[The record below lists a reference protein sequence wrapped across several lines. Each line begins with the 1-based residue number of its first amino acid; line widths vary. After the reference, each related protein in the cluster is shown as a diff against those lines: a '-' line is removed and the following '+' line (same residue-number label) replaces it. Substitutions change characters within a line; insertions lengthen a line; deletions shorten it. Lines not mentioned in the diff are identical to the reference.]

1 MPETWYDT
9 AQICQGGH
17 VINPASVG
25 SPAHNQRFCD
35 KCGKGAI
42 TACPGCTQPIR
53 GVFHDGGTAP
63 ARGEYTRPG
72 YCHNCGKAYPWTR

>member
-1 MPETWYDT
+1 MTNAWYDT

-25 SPAHNQRFCD
+25 SPAHNQRFCHM
-35 KCGKGAI
+35 CGKAAI
-42 TACPGCTQPIR
+42 TACPACTAPIR
-53 GVFHDGGTAP
+53 GVFHDGGSARP
-63 ARGEYTRPG
+63 AEYTRPS